1 MTRSPSLDQVCITL
15 FDCLIISDTYYYII
29 TPLHTANINDRSMK
43 GDGDS
48 ELVVFFEDKT
58 MVDGMMNGEP
68 YKAGEFSRS
77 LRYNLLSMRIKYSLF
92 LVII

>member
-1 MTRSPSLDQVCITL
+1 
-15 FDCLIISDTYYYII
+15 
-29 TPLHTANINDRSMK
+29 MK

-48 ELVVFFEDKT
+48 EMVVFFEDKT

-77 LRYNLLSMRIKYSLF
+77 LRYNLFKYENSILTLSYHYIGINCM
-92 LVII
+92 